1 MATSINCGTPLPVA
15 QTPSG
20 AGASATPVTTQR
32 GPVSPRRIPFRAEKV
47 DLEKKFS
54 GTDGK
59 DGKRGKGK
67 GVTNAATAALA
78 LSNTQTNTVRIADAL
93 QRLATQGTVKP
104 SVDNGCAQHWSAG
117 LAVVVSG
124 GLGMPDVHGRPA
136 AQHVKAAA
144 GCNHAHVRVVTA
156 SDVHLSRKHTIE
168 VLEQVLLSVKQ
179 DVANRPS
186 PTDDTVSLC
195 LHPVIMISKRAH
207 TNISL
212 SLRCHQGVNWPKH
225 GLITVSLRRSVFS
238 NSFLRQVQRKCRPR
252 NLTEKPEVTRLYP
265 DTRAVFES
273 DEKRKRRRTRTLAAP
288 SKGVSAAAEGLQ
300 P

>member
-20 AGASATPVTTQR
+20 AGASATPVTTER
-32 GPVSPRRIPFRAEKV
+32 GPVSPRRIPFRAEKQ
-47 DLEKKFS
+47 DLGKKFS

-59 DGKRGKGK
+59 DGRDGKRGKGK

-136 AQHVKAAA
+136 AAAPRHA
-144 GCNHAHVRVVTA
+144 GYREA
-156 SDVHLSRKHTIE
+156 
-168 VLEQVLLSVKQ
+168 
-179 DVANRPS
+179 
-186 PTDDTVSLC
+186 
-195 LHPVIMISKRAH
+195 
-207 TNISL
+207 
-212 SLRCHQGVNWPKH
+212 
-225 GLITVSLRRSVFS
+225 LRR
-238 NSFLRQVQRKCRPR
+238 
-252 NLTEKPEVTRLYP
+252 
-265 DTRAVFES
+265 
-273 DEKRKRRRTRTLAAP
+273 
-288 SKGVSAAAEGLQ
+288 
-300 P
+300 